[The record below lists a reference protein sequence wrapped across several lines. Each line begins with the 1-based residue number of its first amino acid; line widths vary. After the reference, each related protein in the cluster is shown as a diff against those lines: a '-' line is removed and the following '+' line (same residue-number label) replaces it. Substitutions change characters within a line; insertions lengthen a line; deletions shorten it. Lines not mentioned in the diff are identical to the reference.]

1 MTTTTTTTTRY
12 LFLSRVALAATLTLS
27 AALPGFAQDATKPTP
42 STPATAQDTVV
53 PAAQPAPMDNA
64 TGKQPLGADKREGFW
79 GRVNP
84 FARKKWVAREVTPVK
99 DRVNELDQ
107 LTAANTKMMKDVD
120 SRAQA
125 GIQQASQQATMADQ
139 HALDAQHK
147 ADAAQMAAKQA
158 DQHVASVEQQI
169 GNLDQYKPVAQ
180 TEIRFRPGQ
189 ITLSKAAKD
198 ALDEMATPLAKQR
211 GYVIEVQ
218 GFSTGRGQTAIASS
232 QKMAEAVVRY
242 LVLNH
247 EIPVYRIF
255 MVGMGNAPKPAEAD
269 AANRRAAAHVEISL
283 LRSAQEAGM
292 TKTSASVAQ

>member
-1 MTTTTTTTTRY
+1 MKTTAQFAPY
-12 LFLSRVALAATLTLS
+12 LFGAVLAGALMT
-27 AALPGFAQDATKPTP
+27 ALPAAAQDVTKPTP
-42 STPATAQDTVV
+42 TTPATAQDTVV
-53 PAAQPAPMDNA
+53 PAAKPEMA
-64 TGKQPLGADKREGFW
+64 TGKDPLTIEKREGFW

-84 FARKKWVAREVTPVK
+84 FARKKWVQREVSPVK
-99 DRVNELDQ
+99 DRVNELDE
-107 LTAANTKMMKDVD
+107 LTAANSKMIKDVD
-120 SRAQA
+120 ARAQA

-139 HALDAQHK
+139 HALDAQRK
-147 ADAAQMAAKQA
+147 ADAAAMAAKQA
-158 DQHVASVEQQI
+158 DQHLASVEQQI

-218 GFSTGRGQTAIASS
+218 GFSTGKGQTAIASS

-269 AANRRAAAHVEISL
+269 GPNHRAAARVEISL
-283 LRSAQEAGM
+283 LRSAQEAGLAQA
-292 TKTSASVAQ
+292 SANVAK

>member
-1 MTTTTTTTTRY
+1 MKTTAQLASFLFGAVLAGALMTS
-12 LFLSRVALAATLTLS
+12 LPAA
-27 AALPGFAQDATKPTP
+27 AQDVTKPTP
-42 STPATAQDTVV
+42 TTPATAQDTVV
-53 PAAQPAPMDNA
+53 PAAKPDTA
-64 TGKQPLGADKREGFW
+64 TGKDPLTVEKREGFW

-84 FARKKWVAREVTPVK
+84 FARKKWVQRQVSPVK
-99 DRVNELDQ
+99 DRVNELDE
-107 LTAANTKMMKDVD
+107 LTAANTKLIKDVD
-120 SRAQA
+120 ARAQA
-125 GIQQASQQATMADQ
+125 GIQQASQQASMADQ
-139 HALDAQHK
+139 HALDAQRK
-147 ADAAQMAAKQA
+147 ADAAAMAAKQA
-158 DQHVASVEQQI
+158 DQHLASVEQQI

-198 ALDEMATPLAKQR
+198 ALDEMATPLSKQR

-218 GFSTGRGQTAIASS
+218 GFSTGKGQTAVASS

-269 AANRRAAAHVEISL
+269 SPNHRAAARVEISL

-292 TKTSASVAQ
+292 TQASANVAK